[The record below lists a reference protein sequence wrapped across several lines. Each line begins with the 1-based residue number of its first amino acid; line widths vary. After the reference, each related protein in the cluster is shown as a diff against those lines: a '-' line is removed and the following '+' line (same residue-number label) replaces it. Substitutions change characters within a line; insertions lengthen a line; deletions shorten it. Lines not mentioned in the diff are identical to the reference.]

1 MDFWTFI
8 LILVVGGP
16 IAQAVA
22 RRISRP
28 QSSSAKALLEAM
40 EQTDQRLEDT
50 EQRLMDTLDRMA
62 EMEERLE
69 FTERFL
75 ARQNAREQLGP
86 S

>member
-16 IAQAVA
+16 IAQAIA

-28 QSSSAKALLEAM
+28 HRPGDKAMLEAM
-40 EQTDQRLEDT
+40 EQTEQRLDDT

-62 EMEERLE
+62 EMEERLD
-69 FTERFL
+69 FTERLL

-86 S
+86 

>member
-1 MDFWTFI
+1 MDFWTFV

-22 RRISRP
+22 RRISRTHG
-28 QSSSAKALLEAM
+28 SSDKGLLEAI
-40 EQTDQRLEDT
+40 EQTEQRLEDT
-50 EQRLMDTLDRMA
+50 EQRLMDTVDRMA
-62 EMEERLE
+62 EMEERLD
-69 FTERFL
+69 FTERLL

>member
-28 QSSSAKALLEAM
+28 QSSSDKGLLQAV
-40 EQTDQRLEDT
+40 EQTEQRLEDT

-62 EMEERLE
+62 EMEERLD
-69 FTERFL
+69 FTERLL

>member
-1 MDFWTFI
+1 MDLWTFI
-8 LILVVGGP
+8 LILIVGGP
-16 IAQAVA
+16 IAKAVA
-22 RRISRP
+22 HRISRP
-28 QSSSAKALLEAM
+28 QSSSDKALLEAM

-62 EMEERLE
+62 EMEERLD
-69 FTERFL
+69 FTERLL

>member
-28 QSSSAKALLEAM
+28 QSSSNKDLLEAI
-40 EQTDQRLEDT
+40 EQTEQRLEDT
-50 EQRLMDTLDRMA
+50 EQRLIDSFDRMS
-62 EMEERLE
+62 EMEERLD
-69 FTERFL
+69 FTERLL

-86 S
+86 Q

>member
-22 RRISRP
+22 RRISRS
-28 QSSSAKALLEAM
+28 QSSSNKDLLEAI
-40 EQTDQRLEDT
+40 EQTEQRLEDT
-50 EQRLMDTLDRMA
+50 EQRLIDGFDRMS
-62 EMEERLE
+62 EMEERLD
-69 FTERFL
+69 FTERLL

-86 S
+86 Q

>member
-8 LILVVGGP
+8 VILAVGGP
-16 IAQAVA
+16 IAQAIA

-28 QSSSAKALLEAM
+28 HRPADKALLEAI
-40 EQTDQRLEDT
+40 EQTEHRLEDT

-62 EMEERLE
+62 EMEERLD
-69 FTERFL
+69 FTERLL